1 MLARNV
7 RAAAGRVFTPP
18 ARLLLRLGVSPD
30 AVTFAGTV
38 GVVAAALWFYPRGEL
53 FWGTLVIFLFV
64 FSDTLDGTMARLSG
78 RSSKWGA
85 FLDSTLDRVSDSAV
99 FVGLALW
106 FAGAGD
112 SLDLVWASL
121 ICLVGGLLVSY
132 TRARAEGLGLDGSV
146 GLAERTER
154 LIAVLTATA
163 LAGLG
168 VPYVLPVVLWLLAAA
183 TWFTVGQRML
193 HVRRQAL
200 AE

>member
-1 MLARNV
+1 VLARNA
-7 RAAAGRVFTPP
+7 RAAAGRFFTPP
-18 ARLLLRLGVSPD
+18 ARLLLRLHVSPD

-53 FWGTLVIFLFV
+53 LWGTLVIVLFV

-78 RSSKWGA
+78 RPSTWGA
-85 FLDSTLDRVSDSAV
+85 FLDSTLDRVSDAAV

-106 FAGAGD
+106 FAGEGD
-112 SLDLVWASL
+112 ELALVWASL
-121 ICLVGGLLVSY
+121 VCLVGGLLVSY

-154 LIAVLTATA
+154 LIAVLAA
-163 LAGLG
+163 AGLAGMG
-168 VPYVLPVVLWLLAAA
+168 VPFVLAVVLWLLAAA

-200 AE
+200 AG

>member
-1 MLARNV
+1 VLARNA
-7 RAAAGRVFTPP
+7 RAAAGRFFTPP
-18 ARLLLRLGVSPD
+18 ARLLLRLHVSPD

-53 FWGTLVIFLFV
+53 LWGTLVIVLFV

-78 RSSKWGA
+78 RPSTWGA
-85 FLDSTLDRVSDSAV
+85 FLDSTLDRVSDAAV

-106 FAGAGD
+106 FAGEGD
-112 SLDLVWASL
+112 ELALVWASL
-121 ICLVGGLLVSY
+121 VCLVGGLLVSY

-154 LIAVLTATA
+154 LIAVLAA
-163 LAGLG
+163 AGLAGMG
-168 VPYVLPVVLWLLAAA
+168 VPYVLAVVLWLLAAA

-200 AE
+200 AG